1 MVSTNGL
8 MTTYLLCC
16 DWGTSFFRLRLMSQR
31 TFECIA
37 EVSSKAGIAGTFNGW
52 KTAVV
57 RTGVSREDFFRQQLK
72 TQIDLLATKTTIRLA
87 GIPVV
92 LSGMASSSIGMAEV
106 PYATLP
112 FAVDGSQASI
122 RHFRAKA
129 GFPHEILLISG
140 VRSQQDVMRGEE
152 TQLTGLIALLD
163 LPINSAGESIF
174 IFPGTHSK
182 HMYIREGQLVNF
194 ETYMTG
200 ELFDLMATQSI
211 LSASVDISSL
221 ATLTRSDIDAFKGG
235 VGEAQ
240 SSTLLNRI
248 FTVRTN
254 QLFDK
259 LTRKQNAL
267 YLSGLLI
274 GTELKNLRA
283 KEKAQIVLC
292 SGSNLSR
299 FYTLAMET
307 MGLIDRTMVVPPE
320 LIDQA
325 ASVGQIL
332 LFQNQTVK
340 ETTK

>member
-1 MVSTNGL
+1 
-8 MTTYLLCC
+8 
-16 DWGTSFFRLRLMSQR
+16 MSQL

-37 EVSSKAGIAGTFNGW
+37 EVSSQAGIAGTFDGW
-52 KTAVV
+52 KTAVG

-72 TQIDLLATKTTIRLA
+72 TQIDLLATKTSIRVA

-92 LSGMASSSIGMAEV
+92 MSGMASSSIGMAEV

-122 RHFRAKA
+122 RHFMTQA

-163 LPINSAGESIF
+163 LPINEAGEAIF

-182 HMYIREGQLVNF
+182 HMYIREGQLLNF

-211 LSASVDISSL
+211 LNASVDSSNLTTL
-221 ATLTRSDIDAFKGG
+221 ARPDINAFRGG

-240 SSTLLNRI
+240 SATLLNRL
-248 FTVRTN
+248 FPVRTN

-274 GTELKNLRA
+274 GTELKNLRD

-307 MGLIDRTMVVPPE
+307 VGLIKRTVVVPPE

-332 LFQNQTVK
+332 LFQNQTVT

>member
-1 MVSTNGL
+1 
-8 MTTYLLCC
+8 
-16 DWGTSFFRLRLMSQR
+16 
-31 TFECIA
+31 
-37 EVSSKAGIAGTFNGW
+37 
-52 KTAVV
+52 
-57 RTGVSREDFFRQQLK
+57 
-72 TQIDLLATKTTIRLA
+72 
-87 GIPVV
+87 
-92 LSGMASSSIGMAEV
+92 
-106 PYATLP
+106 
-112 FAVDGSQASI
+112 
-122 RHFRAKA
+122 
-129 GFPHEILLISG
+129 
-140 VRSQQDVMRGEE
+140 MRGEE

-211 LSASVDISSL
+211 LSVSVDISN
-221 ATLTRSDIDAFKGG
+221 LTTPARPDIDAFRGG
-235 VGEAQ
+235 VNEAQ
-240 SSTLLNRI
+240 SATLLNRL

-274 GTELKNLRA
+274 GTELKNLRD
-283 KEKAQIVLC
+283 KEKVQIVLC
-292 SGSNLSR
+292 SGSNLSK

-307 MGLIDRTMVVPPE
+307 VGLIKRTVVVPPE
-320 LIDQA
+320 LTDQA

-340 ETTK
+340 EPTK

>member
-1 MVSTNGL
+1 

-16 DWGTSFFRLRLMSQR
+16 DWGTSFFRLRLMSQL

-37 EVSSKAGIAGTFNGW
+37 EVSSQSGIAGTFEGW
-52 KTAVV
+52 KTAAK
-57 RTGVSREDFFRQQLK
+57 RIGVSRDDFFRQQLK
-72 TQIDLLATKTTIRLA
+72 TQIDLLATKTSIRLA
-87 GIPVV
+87 GIPMV

-122 RHFRAKA
+122 RHFTTQT

-140 VRSQQDVMRGEE
+140 VRSLQDVMRGEE

-163 LPINSAGESIF
+163 LPVHEAGEAIF

-182 HMYIREGQLVNF
+182 HMYIREGQLLNF
-194 ETYMTG
+194 DTYMTG

-211 LSASVDISSL
+211 LNASVDISNLSTL
-221 ATLTRSDIDAFKGG
+221 ARPDLVAFKQG
-235 VGEAQ
+235 VGAAQ
-240 SSTLLNRI
+240 SSTLLNRL

-274 GTELKNLRA
+274 GSELKNLQEN
-283 KEKAQIVLC
+283 EKAKIVLC
-292 SGSNLSR
+292 SGSSLSR

-307 MGLIDRTMVVPPE
+307 VGLTKRTVVVPPE